1 MRSTAKRLNLMEE
14 QQSIQISI
22 ADRSYPLRIPAADE
36 EKIRA
41 AAKIIN
47 EKINLYKGR
56 YANRDTQDAL
66 SMALLQFVIRLI
78 EAEQREEAVRMVE
91 DLNNLDNLL
100 DDYIKVNLSNSAI

>member
-1 MRSTAKRLNLMEE
+1 MG
-14 QQSIQISI
+14 QQSIQITI
-22 ADRSYPLRIPAADE
+22 ADRSYPLLIPAVEE

-47 EKINLYKGR
+47 EKTSVYRKK

-78 EAEQREEAVRMVE
+78 DAEENIETNLIIEE
-91 DLNNLDNLL
+91 LKILDNLL
-100 DDYIKVNLSNSAI
+100 DDYIKINLV

>member
-1 MRSTAKRLNLMEE
+1 ME
-14 QQSIQISI
+14 QQSIQITI

-47 EKINLYKGR
+47 EKTSLYRKK

-78 EAEQREEAVRMVE
+78 EAEQNEETNLIVE
-91 DLNNLDNLL
+91 ELKSLDNLL
-100 DDYIKVNLSNSAI
+100 DDYIKINLV

>member
-1 MRSTAKRLNLMEE
+1 ME

-22 ADRSYPLRIPAADE
+22 ADRYYPLRIPANDE

-47 EKINLYKGR
+47 EKIGLYKKK

-78 EAEQREEAVRMVE
+78 EAEQREESNQIIDE
-91 DLNNLDNLL
+91 LKTLDNLL
-100 DDYIKVNLSNSAI
+100 DDYIRLNLE

>member
-1 MRSTAKRLNLMEE
+1 ME
-14 QQSIQISI
+14 QQSIQINI

-47 EKINLYKGR
+47 EKTSLYRKR

-78 EAEQREEAVRMVE
+78 EAEQNEEATQIVE
-91 DLNNLDNLL
+91 ELKSLDNLL
-100 DDYIKVNLSNSAI
+100 DDYIKINLV